1 MHSKRVFLR
10 ILFGAAAMLAAMA
23 TAADAVP
30 VSSAQ
35 AESIDT
41 VIARRMEESGV
52 MGVGAAVIIGGKVV
66 WTKGY
71 GYSDKEHGVPF
82 TPSTV
87 MNIGSISKT
96 VTGVAMMR
104 AAQDG
109 KLALDADINR
119 YLPFKVVNPYHPGE
133 PITLRQL
140 ATHTSGIADHPT
152 VYRDSYHFGGDAPQP
167 LGEFLKG
174 YLAAGGA
181 TYSKDNFVDAKPGT
195 QREYSNIGAGLAG
208 YIIERAVGEKLNAYT
223 KRLIFAPLGMNDS
236 GWFLSEVPAARHA
249 TLYVAQDG
257 ITVPILPYGLTTYP
271 DGGVRT
277 SVADLSRFFIA
288 LLGDG
293 SYDGA
298 RILAP
303 AAVREMTRFQFSP
316 ADKPANMAL
325 DKENSGLFWG
335 TKMSVTRVGH
345 GGSDPGLKTEML
357 ANLQK
362 DIGIILFVNTSLP
375 EQDLRHHVALYKA
388 VWAHAEALKLAQAT
402 GGAR

>member
-1 MHSKRVFLR
+1 MHVKKAFVKMMVV
-10 ILFGAAAMLAAMA
+10 AAAMFGA
-23 TAADAVP
+23 TASAADVAP
-30 VSSAQ
+30 AQ
-35 AESIDT
+35 GIDST
-41 VIARRMEESGV
+41 IARHMEQAGI
-52 MGVGAAVIIGGKVV
+52 MGMGAAVIIGGKVV

-71 GYSDKEHGVPF
+71 GYADKEHGVPF

-109 KLALDADINR
+109 KLNIDADINR

-133 PITLRQL
+133 RITLRHL
-140 ATHTSGIADHPT
+140 ATHTAGIADHPT
-152 VYRDSYHFGGDAPQP
+152 VYRDSYHFGGDATEP
-167 LGEFLKG
+167 LGDFLKG
-174 YLAAGGA
+174 YFVAGGA
-181 TYSKDNFVDAKPGT
+181 TYSKDNFIDAKPGT

-208 YIIERAVGEKLNAYT
+208 YIIERAVGEKLSTYT
-223 KRLIFAPLGMNDS
+223 KRLIFAPLKMNDS
-236 GWFLSEVPAARHA
+236 GWFLSEMPAARHA

-257 ITVPILPYGLTTYP
+257 ITIPILPYGLTTYP

-277 SVADLSRFFIA
+277 SVADLSKFFIA

-293 SYDGA
+293 AYEGA
-298 RILAP
+298 RILDP
-303 AAVREMTRFQFSP
+303 AAVEEMTRFQFNP
-316 ADKPANMAL
+316 ANKPANMVL
-325 DKENSGLFWG
+325 NKENSGLFWA

-362 DIGIILFVNTSLP
+362 DIGIVMFINTSLA
-375 EQDLRHHVALYKA
+375 EQDMRHYVALYKD
-388 VWAHAEALKLAQAT
+388 VWAHAEALKLAQVT
-402 GGAR
+402 GGR

>member
-1 MHSKRVFLR
+1 MHFKKTFLT
-10 ILFGAAAMLAAMA
+10 ILFGAAACFAA
-23 TAADAVP
+23 TASAADVAP
-30 VSSAQ
+30 AASGAAGQ
-35 AESIDT
+35 AIDMA
-41 VIARRMEESGV
+41 IAKRMEESGV

-71 GYSDKEHGVPF
+71 GFADKARGVPF
-82 TPSTV
+82 TSSTV

-109 KLALDADINR
+109 KLLLDADINR
-119 YLPFKVVNPYHPGE
+119 YLPFKVVNPHHPGE

-167 LGEFLKG
+167 LGDFLKA
-174 YLAAGGA
+174 YFVPGGA
-181 TYSKDNFVDAKPGT
+181 LYAKENFLDAKPGT

-208 YIIERAVGEKLNAYT
+208 YIVERAVGEKLNTYT
-223 KRLIFAPLGMNDS
+223 KRIIFAPLRMNDS
-236 GWFLSEVPAARHA
+236 GWFLSEVPAAKQA

-257 ITVPILPYGLTTYP
+257 ITIPILPYGLTTYP

-277 SVADLSRFFIA
+277 SVADLSKFFIA

-293 SYDGA
+293 SHDGA
-298 RILAP
+298 RILQP
-303 AAVREMTRFQFSP
+303 AAVQEMTRFQFSE
-316 ADKPANMAL
+316 ASKPANIAL
-325 DKENSGLFWG
+325 NKENSGLFWG

-357 ANLQK
+357 ANLHK
-362 DIGIILFVNTSLP
+362 DIGIILFINTSLP
-375 EQDLRHHVALYKA
+375 ETDMRHYVSLYKA

-402 GGAR
+402 GAR